1 MKGVIMTGVK
11 NKKSDHKKK
20 KDDLGEMTLPPDL
33 PPPYFM
39 EKLNGIIQAALEKH
53 GIEDPDEAVKFVNK
67 HFTGKPIEEL
77 LKEYPPEPKDLAQDL
92 VIRASQAKNEKEM
105 LDLLNQALET
115 DPENIDALSLIALIT
130 SENDEDL
137 ARRLEGILKCAES
150 FLGKDYFQE
159 NRGHFWGLTET
170 RPFMRGKMHLIETL
184 QGLDRLKDAIR
195 HCEEMLLLN
204 PNDNQGVR
212 YILLGLYLETD
223 LLDSARKL
231 LKEYKEDC
239 SAVFAWGH
247 VLERFLS
254 RDEPGALK
262 ALKNANK
269 ENPFVLD
276 YLTGKKKPPRNAP
289 EYFSPGSKEEAYEVL
304 VELTMAWSKHPD
316 ALSWLKSLSP

>member
-1 MKGVIMTGVK
+1 MTFK
-11 NKKSDHKKK
+11 KKKKSDQKKK
-20 KDDLGEMTLPPDL
+20 SPDKPALPPHL
-33 PPPYFM
+33 SSPYFM
-39 EKLNGIIQAALEKH
+39 EQFNRIIQAAIQKH
-53 GIEDPDEAVKFVNK
+53 GIEDPDKAIKFVNK
-67 HFTGKPIEEL
+67 NFVGKPIEEL
-77 LKEYPPEPKDLAQDL
+77 LKEYPPEPKELAQDL
-92 VIRASQAKNEKEM
+92 VFRATQANDKKEIH
-105 LDLLNQALET
+105 DLLNKALET
-115 DPENIDALSLIALIT
+115 DPENIDALSMLASLT
-130 SENDEDL
+130 AEDNEDF
-137 ARRLEGILKCAES
+137 ARRLEGILKCAKS
-150 FLGKDYFQE
+150 FFGEGYFRE